1 MTYPEVLDYL
11 YSCLP
16 MFHRVGAVAYK
27 ANLDNTHHLME
38 LLDHPEQGFR
48 SVHVA
53 GTNGKGS
60 SSHMLA
66 AVLQAAGYKTGLYTS
81 PHLLDF
87 RERIRVNGGMVPE
100 EVVTGFVQAH
110 RAAFDRIQPSFFEW
124 TVALAFDYFRN
135 EQVDIAIIETGL
147 GGRLDSTNVIT
158 PEVALITNIGWDHMN
173 LLGDTLEKIAAEKA
187 GIIKPGVPV
196 IISEGQLETIHVLTS
211 AAQRA
216 GSNSCVADQE
226 YKVEAIGG
234 DGRDLNV
241 SVEREGAVQLH
252 YTIGLPGRY
261 QTKNVAGVLA
271 TIYRLREMGWKIPEA
286 AVARGLRDVRSLTG
300 LMGRWQ
306 LLKEQPKVIADVGHN
321 LDGIREILLQLEHE
335 NHTDLHWVIGVVED
349 KDLSG
354 ILPLL
359 PAAATYYCCKPDLPR
374 GRDAASLCQALREHG
389 LRAEAYPSVA
399 MALASAMRSANE
411 RDLILIAGSTFVVA
425 EAMKASQIS

>member
-196 IISEGQLETIHVLTS
+196 IISEGQPDTIHVLTS
-211 AAQRA
+211 TAQRA
-216 GSNSCVADQE
+216 GSNSCVADLE
-226 YKVEAIGG
+226 YKV
-234 DGRDLNV
+234 
-241 SVEREGAVQLH
+241 
-252 YTIGLPGRY
+252 
-261 QTKNVAGVLA
+261 
-271 TIYRLREMGWKIPEA
+271 
-286 AVARGLRDVRSLTG
+286 
-300 LMGRWQ
+300 
-306 LLKEQPKVIADVGHN
+306 
-321 LDGIREILLQLEHE
+321 
-335 NHTDLHWVIGVVED
+335 
-349 KDLSG
+349 
-354 ILPLL
+354 
-359 PAAATYYCCKPDLPR
+359 
-374 GRDAASLCQALREHG
+374 
-389 LRAEAYPSVA
+389 
-399 MALASAMRSANE
+399 
-411 RDLILIAGSTFVVA
+411 
-425 EAMKASQIS
+425 